1 MNLIFDKIEER
12 DIDFIVMRAFMEIP
26 VFSSLFLDKIDYQSG
41 EVIHIQ
47 HSYMDNEF
55 GESDI
60 TVIMNVEHKKIG
72 LLIEN
77 KIDAQAMSQQYFR
90 YVQRGKKGIAEG
102 KYDDFAVFII
112 APQSYLESNHEAKKY
127 ENQISYEK
135 LLQFFSQFNQEYDA
149 KLMNAAI
156 QKQAKGYIVQEVPS
170 ITDFWKKIYNYCSCC
185 NRKIEMYSVNG
196 PKGLRSTW
204 LQFKIPLKGAALYYK
219 ANQGVCDLQFN
230 GKRNDSLRLK
240 TDFVQFLDEDMHWT
254 DTGESLSLRIKVK
267 KIDVKR
273 PFEESQESIE
283 LVLEAI
289 ERLTALAV
297 KLNDV
302 GYVL

>member
-219 ANQGVCDLQFN
+219 ANQGVCVICNL
-230 GKRNDSLRLK
+230 
-240 TDFVQFLDEDMHWT
+240 T
-254 DTGESLSLRIKVK
+254 ESEMIHF
-267 KIDVKR
+267 D
-273 PFEESQESIE
+273 
-283 LVLEAI
+283 
-289 ERLTALAV
+289 
-297 KLNDV
+297 
-302 GYVL
+302 

>member
-127 ENQISYEK
+127 ENLSSSNY
-135 LLQFFSQFNQEYDA
+135 
-149 KLMNAAI
+149 I
-156 QKQAKGYIVQEVPS
+156 QSAR
-170 ITDFWKKIYNYCSCC
+170 D
-185 NRKIEMYSVNG
+185 
-196 PKGLRSTW
+196 
-204 LQFKIPLKGAALYYK
+204 
-219 ANQGVCDLQFN
+219 
-230 GKRNDSLRLK
+230 
-240 TDFVQFLDEDMHWT
+240 H
-254 DTGESLSLRIKVK
+254 
-267 KIDVKR
+267 
-273 PFEESQESIE
+273 
-283 LVLEAI
+283 
-289 ERLTALAV
+289 
-297 KLNDV
+297 
-302 GYVL
+302 

>member
-240 TDFVQFLDEDMHWT
+240 TDFVQFLDEDMHWA

-283 LVLEAI
+283 VVLEAI